1 MATISPAIASNF
13 TPPPSTAAKSS
24 NFFSGVGNRGFRLNF
39 PTKTTRGRKSGNL
52 SVLGCAESRNPPE
65 EIDLSDPNW
74 KIKYERDFEQRF
86 NLPHLTDVFK
96 DLKPRPSTFCLKMR
110 SPVSED
116 FAGGYPSDE
125 KWNGYINN
133 NDRVLLKVI
142 RYSSQDSAGAEC
154 IDPDCTW
161 VEQWVHRAGPREEI
175 YFRPEEV
182 NAAIVTC
189 GGLCPGLN
197 DVIRQIVITLDIYGV
212 KNIVGIPFGYRGFTD
227 KGIKE
232 MPLSRKVVQNIHLSG
247 GSLLGVSRGGPTVRE
262 IVDSMEERGTNMLF
276 VLGGNG
282 THAGAV
288 AIHNECRKRRMKV
301 SVVGVPK
308 TIDNDILLMDK
319 TFGFDTAVEEAQR
332 AINSAYIEA
341 HSAYR
346 GVGLV
351 KLMGRSS
358 GFIAMHASL
367 ASGQVDICLIPEVPF
382 HIHGPHGILRHLEYL
397 LDTKGSAV
405 ICVAEGAAL
414 NLLEKS
420 NATDASGNAVFGDI
434 GVHIQQEIKKYFK
447 ELGTSA
453 DVKYIDPTYM
463 LRAIRANASDGILC
477 TILGQNAVHGAFAGF
492 SGITVGLCNTH
503 YAYFPIPE
511 VIKYPRLVDPNS
523 RMWHRCLTST
533 GQPDFI

>member
-1 MATISPAIASNF
+1 MY
-13 TPPPSTAAKSS
+13 
-24 NFFSGVGNRGFRLNF
+24 
-39 PTKTTRGRKSGNL
+39 
-52 SVLGCAESRNPPE
+52 AEAH
-65 EIDLSDPNW
+65 IDFSDPEW
-74 KIKYERDFEQRF
+74 KNKYQEDFEQRF
-86 NLPHLTDVFK
+86 SLPHLSDIFK
-96 DLKPRPSTFCLKMR
+96 DLKPIPSTFCLKMR
-110 SPVSED
+110 TPVSED
-116 FAGGYPSDE
+116 FEGGYPSDE
-125 KWNGYINN
+125 KWHGYINN

-142 RYSSQDSAGAEC
+142 RYSSPTSAGAQC
-154 IDPDCTW
+154 IGPDCTW
-161 VEQWVHRAGPREEI
+161 VEQWVHRAGPRENI
-175 YFRPEEV
+175 YFRPEDV

-197 DVIRQIVITLDIYGV
+197 DVIRQIVITLEIYGV

-227 KGIKE
+227 RGLKE
-232 MPLSRKVVQNIHLSG
+232 MPLTRKVVQNIHLSG
-247 GSLLGVSRGGPTVRE
+247 GSLLGVSRGGPSVRE
-262 IVDSMEERGTNMLF
+262 IVDSMEERGINMLF

-288 AIHNECRKRRMKV
+288 AIHDECRKRWMKV
-301 SVVGVPK
+301 AVVGVPK

-367 ASGQVDICLIPEVPF
+367 SSGQVDICLIPEVPF
-382 HIHGPHGILRHLEYL
+382 HIHGPHGVLRHLEYL
-397 LDTKGSAV
+397 LEKKGAAV
-405 ICVAEGAAL
+405 LCVAEGAGQ
-414 NLLEKS
+414 NLLRKT
-420 NATDASGNAVFGDI
+420 NATDASGNTLLGDI

-447 ELGTSA
+447 ELGKPA

-463 LRAIRANASDGILC
+463 IRAIRANASDGILC
-477 TILGQNAVHGAFAGF
+477 TVLGQNAVHGAFAGF
-492 SGITVGLCNTH
+492 SGITVGICNTH

-511 VIKYPRLVDPNS
+511 VIRYPRLIDPNS